1 MERRSR
7 KNPGRPVSF
16 PVILRDEAEADMVEA
31 ALWYERLCLGLGAE
45 FVRSVDACLSLVSR
59 QPTLFPVIHREA
71 RMALPRRFPYLIIYR
86 VFPDFISVV
95 AVIHGKRHPRRWQ
108 ARLKEDETFPAE

>member
-7 KNPGRPVSF
+7 KNPGHPLSF
-16 PVILRDEAEADMVEA
+16 PVILRDEAEADMAEA
-31 ALWYERLCLGLGAE
+31 ALWYERRSLGLGAE
-45 FVRSVDACLSLVSR
+45 FVRSVDACLALVSR

-71 RMALPRRFPYLIIYR
+71 RMALARRFPYLIIYR

-95 AVIHGKRHPRRWQ
+95 AVIRGKRHPRRWKS
-108 ARLKEDETFPAE
+108 RLEED

>member
-7 KNPGRPVSF
+7 KNLGRPVSF

-31 ALWYERLCLGLGAE
+31 ALWYERRCLGLGAE

-71 RMALPRRFPYLIIYR
+71 HMALPRRFPYLIIYR

-95 AVIHGKRHPRRWQ
+95 AVIHGKRHPRRWK
-108 ARLKEDETFPAE
+108 ARLEED

>member
-31 ALWYERLCLGLGAE
+31 ALWYERRCLGLGAQ
-45 FVRSVDACLSLVSR
+45 FVRSVAASPSLVSR

-71 RMALPRRFPYLIIYR
+71 RMALPRRFP
-86 VFPDFISVV
+86 
-95 AVIHGKRHPRRWQ
+95 
-108 ARLKEDETFPAE
+108 